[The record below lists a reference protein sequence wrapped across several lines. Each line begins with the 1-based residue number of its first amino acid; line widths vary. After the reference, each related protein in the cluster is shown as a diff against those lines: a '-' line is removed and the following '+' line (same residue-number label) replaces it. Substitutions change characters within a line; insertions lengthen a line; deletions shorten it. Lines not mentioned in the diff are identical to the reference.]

1 MKYLIADSLQ
11 RNIIF
16 IFRCLFVKG
25 LLDGTIVKGS
35 IFVFRPAPA
44 CCMNQLLFKRFYHH
58 PASEQAVVLRTR
70 QVPDRHRPRGGGI
83 SGLRGR
89 TFTRLYHTHICHA
102 HLGKGVQHRILHFL
116 LVSPLGFFHH
126 LLLILI
132 K

>member
-1 MKYLIADSLQ
+1 MVQ
-11 RNIIF
+11 
-16 IFRCLFVKG
+16 
-25 LLDGTIVKGS
+25 LLKEV
-35 IFVFRPAPA
+35 FFFRPAPA
-44 CCMNQLLFKRFYHH
+44 CCMNQLLFKRFHHH

-116 LVSPLGFFHH
+116 LDSPFGFFHH